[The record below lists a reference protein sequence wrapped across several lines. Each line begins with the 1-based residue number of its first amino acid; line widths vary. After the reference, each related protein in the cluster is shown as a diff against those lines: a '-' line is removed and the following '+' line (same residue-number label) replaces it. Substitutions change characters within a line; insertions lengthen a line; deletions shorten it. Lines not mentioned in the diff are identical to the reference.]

1 MRSIVCSNS
10 PINGHQFKTRRID
23 PRPSSFS
30 SRGWVSRR
38 NIGLVSEMKTD
49 GKEYRGSTRR
59 DNTWSIPPSTFWN
72 LPFFVPHFLSF
83 SLSLSL
89 AFFLSPSSSSLPY
102 CKILPDFRRIFPR
115 PGRGKQRVDNRV
127 ESNFSFVSFSSQ
139 LFCILVFR
147 PLSLSPSF
155 YLFLASPS
163 TAIVIVVFINPH
175 LHSRPKTRV
184 LRIIS
189 DDPSTRV
196 VAFIF

>member
-89 AFFLSPSSSSLPY
+89 SLSSFLRLPLLFLIARFSRIFGEFSLVPAAGNSESTIESNQIFPSFLSLRNYSVSSSSDHSLSLPLSISFLLLLAPLSSSSSSLIHICIPA
-102 CKILPDFRRIFPR
+102 RRR
-115 PGRGKQRVDNRV
+115 
-127 ESNFSFVSFSSQ
+127 ES
-139 LFCILVFR
+139 LE
-147 PLSLSPSF
+147 
-155 YLFLASPS
+155 
-163 TAIVIVVFINPH
+163 
-175 LHSRPKTRV
+175 
-184 LRIIS
+184 
-189 DDPSTRV
+189 
-196 VAFIF
+196 

>member
-30 SRGWVSRR
+30 SRGRVSRR

-83 SLSLSL
+83 SLSLSRFL
-89 AFFLSPSSSSLPY
+89 PFSVFLFSSLLQDSPGFSANFPSSRPRETASRQSSRIKFFLRFFLFAIILYPRLPTT
-102 CKILPDFRRIFPR
+102 
-115 PGRGKQRVDNRV
+115 
-127 ESNFSFVSFSSQ
+127 
-139 LFCILVFR
+139 
-147 PLSLSPSF
+147 LSPSF
-155 YLFLASPS
+155 YLFHASPS
-163 TAIVIVVFINPH
+163 TAIVIVVLINPH